1 MLANKRKTMSKKP
14 LFLCALMI
22 FMTLQPVIANTIAP
36 NDSIESNGQTSILSV
51 DGYVSTKFSSVGD
64 SVEIF
69 ALTRGHSYSNS
80 GSTNTIVT
88 ADILHY
94 PENDPIGV
102 ITQGETPSSP
112 VVIDTVVM
120 QPIGIHDND
129 SSTLVWEGEYV
140 IPINALGGVYG
151 ASITAEEGAL
161 RATDN
166 PTQIPD
172 LLIGEIEKVLTA
184 IDTTWDTANPT
195 MDIKAVFDNL
205 NSSGSDAGGWVNW
218 VNQASRQPGI
228 GESGQL
234 WSNMI
239 NAGYNNYEL
248 DSGAKFLESLMQF
261 LESSD
266 LDAGMAFL
274 TGLMTYGNEFP
285 LPQTVNDFQAVADY
299 LGSFDPIE
307 NFTRFSGT
315 DDFSA
320 AYDAMLGS
328 NEWASLEAAL
338 DNLANN
344 TKVFESFQTVLQ
356 NIALL
361 SVSIHPEA
369 LIDGVEAWIAPLRD
383 GDFDN
388 MTPFQ
393 KLVSSWSEM
402 EVTFQDLDGDDVPDE
417 IIWEYELLLNTTE
430 GLQWQAKMDTTY
442 PYISAGFDDFNSFDV
457 EILDILI
464 ATTEDP
470 AWNVASDA
478 VAEFSSW
485 VRNFTLDIDLDWEYD
500 YESSEEDE
508 NDEGDGG
515 GDGEDNDQWQD
526 VFFENLDPIQNS
538 LYDKHVLDLGF
549 ELYFDLDGD
558 YHPPTDYPDSFNITA
573 TRSDGTQIILELT
586 RDGDWDRQYVSRYTA
601 PTLELD
607 TLTFSQPMDTY
618 NPPCKVSGECF
629 VDRAE
634 LDIIQLRPSL
644 LETMPVEVLDEIFL
658 VSAIGVLVDQ
668 DETIQVGQPLTINS
682 TTYDAVTGAIS
693 GADIDTAILRISPGL
708 AESAVSTLSAEGEL
722 TITTSNPSTLSASY
736 SSSDIDGVFS
746 VEIETR
752 GEDQQG
758 RDLSEDQFSFQ
769 GYISEDSNDGTGWD
783 LSSTINALPYD
794 QRGVA
799 TITSE
804 ATTNSGLNLQITE
817 EIVLPSSPGCTIS
830 KASQEGDYEVRVG
843 WKYGYF
849 SQNGVEFE
857 RTDLSSIDVDWGDGT
872 SQTIGASP
880 PDWSELSDES
890 WTTDAHTYS
899 STDGIDE
906 YTITMDYNFIHS
918 VVRTQQFV
926 FKEYQGIEK
935 SDEEG
940 NTWYDGYVESE
951 EEWSYC
957 QLNGREETYTPGPSI
972 INEFITDG
980 PFEVM
985 AQQIS
990 TSDSFGKASLT
1001 ITPPHTGVYASIVQS
1016 KITRPSDGE
1025 TLTGIGLNIGAA
1037 TQGIISLS
1045 GMDVIDH
1052 FAGLPVYAANVSASG
1067 LQTVN
1072 IDATGLLGQN
1082 HKVTIALTPLDLSIP
1097 FPDAPSEIWSDADT
1111 NDLQF
1116 TETDDTRAQELRFE
1130 APLSLIAATSFATS
1144 NEGEVENQLSPL
1156 ALHIGLVLTNP
1167 EELDISGSLG
1177 PGQTTNIAL
1186 DANLEQATRML
1197 AVASPSQGFDTATID
1212 FSTISELIWDEGV
1225 RDETG
1230 WIAAE
1235 EKMQRY
1241 CENIETWSYSDWDE
1255 NTQQESTRVVIR
1267 VVHESEIHPYM
1278 PYLTPSPSPDNM
1290 QLFDSDGNEIQPLQT
1305 SDSSSGSSETTL
1317 IYDSSNWQEG
1327 QSFAFETNT
1336 EYASTFEFEM
1346 QWEDGE
1352 LRPDNIN
1359 ENAGCNDDYDLTDGE
1374 IFDIFDQYVGRLS
1387 SIAWG
1392 QGSSADLKL
1401 PYLSSP
1407 LSEYTVIGV
1416 AQQGSGSSATLV
1428 SAISTTLSETN
1439 PEPPELQNLS
1449 LVFTPQDPSPGDI
1462 VLVTITD
1469 EDNNPVEG
1477 LSITLVRQNQTLSS
1491 LLSDENG
1498 QGSFAIPL
1506 GTIVVRVSGGQFYPV
1521 EFTIVV
1527 SEDGIDD
1534 GSLPGDM
1541 DGDGVGDLLDAFP
1554 NDPTEWTDTDSD
1566 NIGNNADTDDDSDGL
1581 LDVDEISSEPQTN
1594 PLEADSDGDGYCDGQ
1609 IPVQSICIEGDVF
1622 PTDST
1627 EWKDSDGDG
1636 IGDNSDETPFGDVN
1650 DPVNQTENQS
1660 NNSNQTTETD
1670 SSDQGED
1677 TSDSTSGNMLVIG
1690 GSIAIAVIVIIIGL
1704 VLFVR
1709 GRGEPESNKWLE
1721 SDDSLFDDPGPT
1733 RNPPSKPPVTE
1744 RGEFIDG
1751 YEAVEYPPG
1760 TGLWFYR
1767 DPDSGQWIE
1776 WR

>member
-586 RDGDWDRQYVSRYTA
+586 RDGDWD
-601 PTLELD
+601 
-607 TLTFSQPMDTY
+607 
-618 NPPCKVSGECF
+618 
-629 VDRAE
+629 
-634 LDIIQLRPSL
+634 
-644 LETMPVEVLDEIFL
+644 
-658 VSAIGVLVDQ
+658 
-668 DETIQVGQPLTINS
+668 
-682 TTYDAVTGAIS
+682 
-693 GADIDTAILRISPGL
+693 
-708 AESAVSTLSAEGEL
+708 
-722 TITTSNPSTLSASY
+722 SNM
-736 SSSDIDGVFS
+736 
-746 VEIETR
+746 
-752 GEDQQG
+752 
-758 RDLSEDQFSFQ
+758 FQ
-769 GYISEDSNDGTGWD
+769 GI
-783 LSSTINALPYD
+783 
-794 QRGVA
+794 
-799 TITSE
+799 
-804 ATTNSGLNLQITE
+804 
-817 EIVLPSSPGCTIS
+817 
-830 KASQEGDYEVRVG
+830 
-843 WKYGYF
+843 
-849 SQNGVEFE
+849 
-857 RTDLSSIDVDWGDGT
+857 
-872 SQTIGASP
+872 
-880 PDWSELSDES
+880 
-890 WTTDAHTYS
+890 
-899 STDGIDE
+899 
-906 YTITMDYNFIHS
+906 
-918 VVRTQQFV
+918 
-926 FKEYQGIEK
+926 
-935 SDEEG
+935 
-940 NTWYDGYVESE
+940 
-951 EEWSYC
+951 
-957 QLNGREETYTPGPSI
+957 
-972 INEFITDG
+972 
-980 PFEVM
+980 
-985 AQQIS
+985 
-990 TSDSFGKASLT
+990 
-1001 ITPPHTGVYASIVQS
+1001 
-1016 KITRPSDGE
+1016 
-1025 TLTGIGLNIGAA
+1025 
-1037 TQGIISLS
+1037 
-1045 GMDVIDH
+1045 
-1052 FAGLPVYAANVSASG
+1052 
-1067 LQTVN
+1067 
-1072 IDATGLLGQN
+1072 LL
-1082 HKVTIALTPLDLSIP
+1082 
-1097 FPDAPSEIWSDADT
+1097 
-1111 NDLQF
+1111 
-1116 TETDDTRAQELRFE
+1116 
-1130 APLSLIAATSFATS
+1130 
-1144 NEGEVENQLSPL
+1144 
-1156 ALHIGLVLTNP
+1156 LH
-1167 EELDISGSLG
+1167 
-1177 PGQTTNIAL
+1177 
-1186 DANLEQATRML
+1186 
-1197 AVASPSQGFDTATID
+1197 
-1212 FSTISELIWDEGV
+1212 
-1225 RDETG
+1225 
-1230 WIAAE
+1230 
-1235 EKMQRY
+1235 
-1241 CENIETWSYSDWDE
+1241 
-1255 NTQQESTRVVIR
+1255 
-1267 VVHESEIHPYM
+1267 
-1278 PYLTPSPSPDNM
+1278 
-1290 QLFDSDGNEIQPLQT
+1290 
-1305 SDSSSGSSETTL
+1305 
-1317 IYDSSNWQEG
+1317 
-1327 QSFAFETNT
+1327 
-1336 EYASTFEFEM
+1336 
-1346 QWEDGE
+1346 
-1352 LRPDNIN
+1352 
-1359 ENAGCNDDYDLTDGE
+1359 
-1374 IFDIFDQYVGRLS
+1374 
-1387 SIAWG
+1387 
-1392 QGSSADLKL
+1392 
-1401 PYLSSP
+1401 
-1407 LSEYTVIGV
+1407 
-1416 AQQGSGSSATLV
+1416 
-1428 SAISTTLSETN
+1428 
-1439 PEPPELQNLS
+1439 
-1449 LVFTPQDPSPGDI
+1449 
-1462 VLVTITD
+1462 
-1469 EDNNPVEG
+1469 
-1477 LSITLVRQNQTLSS
+1477 
-1491 LLSDENG
+1491 
-1498 QGSFAIPL
+1498 
-1506 GTIVVRVSGGQFYPV
+1506 
-1521 EFTIVV
+1521 
-1527 SEDGIDD
+1527 
-1534 GSLPGDM
+1534 
-1541 DGDGVGDLLDAFP
+1541 
-1554 NDPTEWTDTDSD
+1554 
-1566 NIGNNADTDDDSDGL
+1566 
-1581 LDVDEISSEPQTN
+1581 
-1594 PLEADSDGDGYCDGQ
+1594 
-1609 IPVQSICIEGDVF
+1609 
-1622 PTDST
+1622 
-1627 EWKDSDGDG
+1627 
-1636 IGDNSDETPFGDVN
+1636 
-1650 DPVNQTENQS
+1650 
-1660 NNSNQTTETD
+1660 
-1670 SSDQGED
+1670 
-1677 TSDSTSGNMLVIG
+1677 
-1690 GSIAIAVIVIIIGL
+1690 
-1704 VLFVR
+1704 
-1709 GRGEPESNKWLE
+1709 
-1721 SDDSLFDDPGPT
+1721 
-1733 RNPPSKPPVTE
+1733 
-1744 RGEFIDG
+1744 
-1751 YEAVEYPPG
+1751 
-1760 TGLWFYR
+1760 
-1767 DPDSGQWIE
+1767 
-1776 WR
+1776 

>member
-1 MLANKRKTMSKKP
+1 MTKKP
-14 LFLCALMI
+14 LLLCALMI
-22 FMTLQPVIANTIAP
+22 FMTLQPVIANSVAP
-36 NDSIESNGQTSILSV
+36 NDSIESNGQTTTLSV

-69 ALTRGHSYSNS
+69 ALTRGHSMSNS

-94 PENDPIGV
+94 PESDPIGI
-102 ITQGETPSSP
+102 ITQGETPSDP
-112 VVIDTVVM
+112 VIIDTVVM
-120 QPIGIHDND
+120 QPVGVHDND
-129 SSTLVWEGEYV
+129 SSTLVWEGQYI

-195 MDIKAVFDNL
+195 MEIKAVFDNL
-205 NSSGSDAGGWVNW
+205 NSSGADAGGWVNW

-239 NAGYNNYEL
+239 NAGYNNYEME
-248 DSGAKFLESLMQF
+248 SGAKFLESLMQF

-285 LPQTVNDFQAVADY
+285 LPQTVNEFQAVADY
-299 LGSFDPIE
+299 LSSFDPIE

-328 NEWASLEAAL
+328 NEWASLEFAL

-344 TKVFESFQTVLQ
+344 TMVFESFQTVLQ

-393 KLVSSWSEM
+393 KLVSSWAEM

-442 PYISAGFDDFNSFDV
+442 PYISEGFDDFNSFDV

-464 ATTEDP
+464 STTEDP
-470 AWNVASDA
+470 AWDIASTA
-478 VAEFSSW
+478 ISEFGSW
-485 VRNFTLDIDLDWEYD
+485 VRNATLDIGADWEYD
-500 YESSEEDE
+500 YESSDEDDDDSGD
-508 NDEGDGG
+508 DESSST
-515 GDGEDNDQWQD
+515 QWQD
-526 VFFENLDPIQNS
+526 VIFENLDPIQNS
-538 LYDKHVLDLGF
+538 LYDKHILDLGF
-549 ELYFDLDGD
+549 ELSFDLEGSGD
-558 YHPPTDYPDSFNITA
+558 TPNDYQPNFPDSFNITV
-573 TRSDGTQIILELT
+573 TNSEGTQTDIELT
-586 RDGDWDRQYVSRYTA
+586 RDNQWDRQYVARYTA

-607 TLTFSQPMDTY
+607 TLTFSQPMANY
-618 NPPCKVSGECF
+618 NPPCKEDDECY
-629 VDRAE
+629 VGRAE
-634 LDIIQLRPSL
+634 LDIEPLRPSL

-658 VSAIGVLVDQ
+658 VSAIGVLVEQ
-668 DETIQVGQPLTINS
+668 DEVTQVGQSLTVDS

-693 GADIDTAILRISPGL
+693 GANVDTAILRLSPGL
-708 AESAVSTLSAEGEL
+708 AEPAISTLSPDGEL
-722 TITTSNPSTLSASY
+722 TITNSNPSTLSASY
-736 SSSDIDGVFS
+736 SSSDIDGIFS
-746 VEIETR
+746 VEIDTR
-752 GEDQQG
+752 EEDREG
-758 RDLSEDQFSFQ
+758 RDMSEDQYSFQ
-769 GYISEDSNDGTGWD
+769 GYISEDSNDGNGWD
-783 LSSTINALPYD
+783 LSPTINALPYD

-799 TITSE
+799 TIITS
-804 ATTNSGLNLQITE
+804 ATTESGLNLQIKD

-830 KASQEGDYEVRVG
+830 TAIQESDFKARVG
-843 WKYGYF
+843 WKYSHF
-849 SQNGVEFE
+849 TLDEMEFDK
-857 RTDLSSIDVDWGDGT
+857 TDLESVDVDWGDGST
-872 SQTIGASP
+872 ETFPHQETNSGMHQWADS
-880 PDWSELSDES
+880 
-890 WTTDAHTYS
+890 HTYS
-899 STDGIDE
+899 QTDGTDE
-906 YTITMDYNFIHS
+906 YIITMDYNFDHS
-918 VVRTQQFV
+918 VVRSYQFV

-935 SDEEG
+935 SDEDG
-940 NTWYDGYVESE
+940 NTWHEDYAESN
-951 EEWSYC
+951 EEWNYC

-990 TSDSFGKASLT
+990 TSDSLGKASLT
-1001 ITPPHTGVYASIVQS
+1001 ITPPHTGVYVSIVQS
-1016 KITRPSDGE
+1016 EIIRSSDGE
-1025 TLTGIGLNIGAA
+1025 TLTGIGLNLGAA
-1037 TQGIISLS
+1037 TQGAISLG

-1072 IDATGLLGQN
+1072 IGAAGLLGQT
-1082 HKVTIALTPLDLSIP
+1082 HRVTIALAPLDLSIP
-1097 FPDAPSEIWSDADT
+1097 FPDAPSEIWSEAET
-1111 NDLQF
+1111 NDLEF
-1116 TETDDTRAQELRFE
+1116 TESDETRSQELRFE

-1144 NEGEVENQLSPL
+1144 DDGEVEGQLTPL

-1167 EELDISGSLG
+1167 EELDITGTLG

-1186 DANLEQATRML
+1186 DADLEQATRML
-1197 AVASPSQGFDTATID
+1197 AVASPSQGFDTATVD
-1212 FSTISELIWDEGV
+1212 FSTVSELIWHEGV
-1225 RDETG
+1225 RSETG
-1230 WIAAE
+1230 WIAAD
-1235 EKMQRY
+1235 EKTQRY
-1241 CENIETWSYSDWDE
+1241 CENIEFWTYSQWDE
-1255 NTQQESTRVVIR
+1255 NTQQESSRIVIR
-1267 VVHESEIHPYM
+1267 VIHESEIHPYL
-1278 PYLTPSPSPDNM
+1278 PDLTPPPSPDNM
-1290 QLFDSDGNEIQPLQT
+1290 QLFDSDGNVIQPLQT
-1305 SDSSSGSSETTL
+1305 SGTSSESTETTL
-1317 IYDSSNWQEG
+1317 TYDSSNWAEG
-1327 QSFAFETNT
+1327 QSFSFETNT
-1336 EYASTFEFEM
+1336 EYASTIEFEM
-1346 QWEDGE
+1346 QWDEGE
-1352 LRPDNIN
+1352 LRPEETD
-1359 ENAGCNDDYDLTDGE
+1359 ENSVCNDDYDLTDGE

-1407 LSEYTVIGV
+1407 ISEYTVIGV
-1416 AQQGSGSSATLV
+1416 AQQGSGTSATMV
-1428 SAISTTLSETN
+1428 SAVSTTLSETN

-1449 LVFTPQDPSPGDI
+1449 LVFTPQNPSPGDI

-1469 EDNNPVEG
+1469 EDNNPVDG
-1477 LSITLVRQNQTLSS
+1477 LSITLVRDSQTLSS

-1506 GTIVVRVSGGQFYPV
+1506 GTIVVRVSGGQYYPV

-1527 SEDGIDD
+1527 TEEGIDD

-1554 NDPTEWTDTDSD
+1554 NDPTEWEDTDGD

-1594 PLEADSDGDGYCDGQ
+1594 PLDADTDGDGYCDGL
-1609 IPVQSICIEGDVF
+1609 IPVQSSCVAGDLF
-1622 PTDST
+1622 PTDSS

-1636 IGDNSDETPFGDVN
+1636 IGDNSDDTPFGDIVDQQN
-1650 DPVNQTENQS
+1650 QSTNQT
-1660 NNSNQTTETD
+1660 NNINQTSGSD
-1670 SSDQGED
+1670 STDQGED
-1677 TSDSTSGNMLVIG
+1677 TSDSTSANMLVIG
-1690 GSIAIAVIVIIIGL
+1690 GSIAIVVIVIIIGL
-1704 VLFVR
+1704 VMFVR

-1733 RNPPSKPPVTE
+1733 RNPPSQPSVTE

-1751 YEAVEYPPG
+1751 YEAIEYPPG

-1767 DPDSGQWIE
+1767 DPNSGQWME
-1776 WR
+1776 WK

>member
-1 MLANKRKTMSKKP
+1 MSKKP
-14 LFLCALMI
+14 LLLCALMI
-22 FMTLQPVIANTIAP
+22 FMTLQPVIANTVAP
-36 NDSIESNGQTSILSV
+36 NDSIESNGQTTTLSV

-69 ALTRGHSYSNS
+69 ALTRGHSMSNS

-94 PENDPIGV
+94 PESDPIGI
-102 ITQGETPSSP
+102 ITQGETPSDP
-112 VVIDTVVM
+112 VIIDTVVM
-120 QPIGIHDND
+120 QPAGVHDND
-129 SSTLVWEGEYV
+129 SSTLVWEGEYI

-151 ASITAEEGAL
+151 ASITAEEGVL

-195 MDIKAVFDNL
+195 MEIKAVFDNL
-205 NSSGSDAGGWVNW
+205 NSSGADAGGWANW
-218 VNQASRQPGI
+218 VNYASRQPGI

-239 NAGYNNYEL
+239 NAGYNNYEME
-248 DSGAKFLESLMQF
+248 SGAKFLESLMQF

-285 LPQTVNDFQAVADY
+285 LPQTVNEFQAVADY
-299 LGSFDPIE
+299 MGSFDPIE

-315 DDFSA
+315 DNFSA

-328 NEWASLEAAL
+328 NEWASLEVAL

-344 TKVFESFQTVLQ
+344 TMVFESFQTVLQ

-383 GDFDN
+383 GDFDS

-393 KLVSSWSEM
+393 KLVSSWAEM

-442 PYISAGFDDFNSFDV
+442 PYISEGFDDFNSFDV
-457 EILDILI
+457 EILDLLI

-470 AWNVASDA
+470 AWNIASDA
-478 VAEFSSW
+478 IVEFASW
-485 VRNFTLDIDLDWEYD
+485 VRNATLDIGADWEYD
-500 YESSEEDE
+500 YESSDEDDDDSGEDE
-508 NDEGDGG
+508 SSSST
-515 GDGEDNDQWQD
+515 QWQD
-526 VFFENLDPIQNS
+526 VIFENFDPIQNS

-549 ELYFDLDGD
+549 ELYFDLEGSYDS
-558 YHPPTDYPDSFNITA
+558 TNDYPDSFNITL
-573 TRSDGTQIILELT
+573 TNSQGTQTNIELT
-586 RDGDWDRQYVSRYTA
+586 RDNQWDRQYVGRYTA
-601 PTLELD
+601 SSLELE
-607 TLTFSQPMDTY
+607 TLTFSQPMANY
-618 NPPCKVSGECF
+618 NPPCKADDSCYVG
-629 VDRAE
+629 RAE
-634 LDIIQLRPSL
+634 LDIESIRPTL

-658 VSAIGVLVDQ
+658 VSAIGVLVEQ
-668 DETIQVGQPLTINS
+668 DEVTQVGQSLTVDS

-693 GADIDTAILRISPGL
+693 GANVDTAILRISPGL
-708 AESAVSTLSAEGEL
+708 AESAVSTLSPDGEL
-722 TITTSNPSTLSASY
+722 TITNSNPSTLSASY

-746 VEIETR
+746 VEIDTR
-752 GEDQQG
+752 GDDEQG
-758 RDLSEDQFSFQ
+758 RDLSEDQYSFQ

-783 LSSTINALPYD
+783 LSSTINSLPYD

-817 EIVLPSSPGCTIS
+817 ETVLPSSPGCTIS
-830 KASQEGDYEVRVG
+830 KANQESDFEVRAG

-849 SQNGVEFE
+849 NSNGMELD
-857 RTDLSSIDVDWGDGT
+857 RTSLNSIDIDWGDG
-872 SQTIGASP
+872 S
-880 PDWSELSDES
+880 SETLGPNPVLYDES
-890 WTTDAHTYS
+890 WTDSHSYS
-899 STDGIDE
+899 QTDGIDE
-906 YTITMDYNFIHS
+906 YMITMDYNFEHS
-918 VVRTQQFV
+918 VVRSYQFV

-935 SDEEG
+935 SDEDG
-940 NTWYDGYVESE
+940 NIWYEGYVESN

-957 QLNGREETYTPGPSI
+957 QLNGRQETYTPGPSI

-990 TSDSFGKASLT
+990 TSDSLGKASLT
-1001 ITPPHTGVYASIVQS
+1001 VTPPHTGVYVSIVQS
-1016 KITRPSDGE
+1016 EIIRSSDGE
-1025 TLTGIGLNIGAA
+1025 TLTGIGLNLGAA
-1037 TQGIISLS
+1037 TQGAISLS

-1072 IDATGLLGQN
+1072 IGATGLLGQT
-1082 HKVTIALTPLDLSIP
+1082 HKVTIALAPLDLSIP
-1097 FPDAPSEIWSDADT
+1097 FPDVPSEIWSEAET

-1116 TETDDTRAQELRFE
+1116 TESDQTRSQELRFE

-1144 NEGEVENQLSPL
+1144 DDGEVENQLSPL

-1167 EELDISGSLG
+1167 EELDITGTLG

-1186 DANLEQATRML
+1186 DADLEQATRML
-1197 AVASPSQGFDTATID
+1197 AVASPSQGFDTATVD
-1212 FSTISELIWDEGV
+1212 FSTVSELIWDEAI
-1225 RDETG
+1225 RPEMG
-1230 WIAAE
+1230 WIEAE
-1235 EKMQRY
+1235 EKTQRY
-1241 CENIETWSYSDWDE
+1241 CENIHVWNDSHWDE
-1255 NTQQESTRVVIR
+1255 NTQQENVRVVIR
-1267 VVHESEIHPYM
+1267 VIHESEIHPYL
-1278 PYLTPSPSPDNM
+1278 PDLTPPPSPDNM

-1305 SDSSSGSSETTL
+1305 SGTSSESTETTL
-1317 IYDSSNWQEG
+1317 TYDSSNWAEG
-1327 QSFAFETNT
+1327 QSFTFETNT
-1336 EYASTFEFEM
+1336 EYASTMEFEM
-1346 QWEDGE
+1346 QWDEGE
-1352 LRPDNIN
+1352 LRPEETNRN
-1359 ENAGCNDDYDLTDGE
+1359 SGCNDDYDLTDGE

-1392 QGSSADLKL
+1392 QGSSADLSL

-1416 AQQGSGSSATLV
+1416 AQQGSGTSATMV
-1428 SAISTTLSETN
+1428 SAVSTTLSETN

-1449 LVFTPQDPSPGDI
+1449 LVFTPQNPSPGDI

-1477 LSITLVRQNQTLSS
+1477 LSITLVRENQTLSS

-1498 QGSFAIPL
+1498 QGSFAIPI
-1506 GTIVVRVSGGQFYPV
+1506 GTIVVRISGGQYYPV

-1527 SEDGIDD
+1527 TEEGIDD

-1554 NDPTEWTDTDSD
+1554 NDPTEWTDTDGD

-1581 LDVDEISSEPQTN
+1581 LDLDEISSDPQTN
-1594 PLEADSDGDGYCDGQ
+1594 PLEADTDGDGYCDGL
-1609 IPVQSICIEGDVF
+1609 IPVQSSCVAGDLF
-1622 PTDST
+1622 PADSS

-1636 IGDNSDETPFGDVN
+1636 IGDNSDDTPFGDIDDQQN
-1650 DPVNQTENQS
+1650 QSTNETNNTNQTS
-1660 NNSNQTTETD
+1660 GSD
-1670 SSDQGED
+1670 STDQGED

-1690 GSIAIAVIVIIIGL
+1690 GSIAIVVIVIIIGL
-1704 VLFVR
+1704 VMFIR
-1709 GRGEPESNKWLE
+1709 GRGESESNKWLE
-1721 SDDSLFDDPGPT
+1721 SDDSLFDDPGPVG
-1733 RNPPSKPPVTE
+1733 NPPSQPPVTE

-1751 YEAVEYPPG
+1751 YEAIEYPPG
-1760 TGLWFYR
+1760 TGSWFYR
-1767 DPDSGQWIE
+1767 DPNSGQWME
-1776 WR
+1776 WK

>member
-1 MLANKRKTMSKKP
+1 MSKKP
-14 LFLCALMI
+14 IILVALLV
-22 FMTLQPVIANTIAP
+22 FMTLQPVIADSIAP
-36 NDSIESNGQTSILSV
+36 NDTIETNGQTSILSV
-51 DGYVSTKFSSVGD
+51 DGYVTTKFSSVGD

-69 ALTRGHSYSNS
+69 ALTRGHSLSNS
-80 GSTNTIVT
+80 GATNTIVT

-94 PENDPIGV
+94 PESDPIGV
-102 ITQGETPSSP
+102 ITQGETPSDP
-112 VVIDTVVM
+112 VIIDTVVM
-120 QPIGIHDND
+120 QPVGVHDND
-129 SSTLVWEGEYV
+129 SSTLVWEGEYT

-195 MDIKAVFDNL
+195 MEIKAVFDNL
-205 NSSGSDAGGWVNW
+205 NSSGADAGGWPNW
-218 VNQASRQPGI
+218 VNYASRQPGI
-228 GESGQL
+228 GGSGQL

-239 NAGYNNYEL
+239 NAGYNNYEME
-248 DSGAKFLESLMQF
+248 SGAKFLESLMQF

-285 LPQTVNDFQAVADY
+285 LPQTVNEFQAVADY
-299 LGSFDPIE
+299 IGSFDPIE

-328 NEWASLEAAL
+328 NEWASLEVAL
-338 DNLANN
+338 DNLVNN

-402 EVTFQDLDGDDVPDE
+402 EVTFQDLDGDDIPDE

-442 PYISAGFDDFNSFDV
+442 PYISDGFDDFNSFDV

-464 ATTEDP
+464 STTEDP
-470 AWNVASDA
+470 DWGIASDA
-478 VAEFSSW
+478 VSEFGSW
-485 VRNFTLDIDLDWEYD
+485 VRNATLDIGADWEYN
-500 YESSEEDE
+500 YESSD
-508 NDEGDGG
+508 DD
-515 GDGEDNDQWQD
+515 DDDDSSSSTQWQD
-526 VFFENLDPIQNS
+526 VIFEKLDPIQNS

-549 ELYFDLDGD
+549 ELSFDLDGSYD
-558 YHPPTDYPDSFNITA
+558 TQNDYPDSFNITA
-573 TRSDGTQIILELT
+573 TNSEGTQTDIELT
-586 RDGDWDRQYVSRYTA
+586 RDNQWDRQYFGRYTA

-607 TLTFSQPMDTY
+607 TLTFSQPMANY
-618 NPPCKVSGECF
+618 NPPCKADDSCN

-634 LDIIQLRPSL
+634 LDIESLRPSL

-658 VSAIGVLVDQ
+658 VSAIGVLVEQ
-668 DETIQVGQPLTINS
+668 DEVTQVGQSLTVAS

-693 GADIDTAILRISPGL
+693 GANVDTAILRISPGL
-708 AESAVSTLSAEGEL
+708 AESAVSTLSPDGEL
-722 TITTSNPSTLSASY
+722 TITNSNPSTLSASY

-746 VEIETR
+746 VEIDTR
-752 GEDQQG
+752 GEDEQG
-758 RDLSEDQFSFQ
+758 RDMSEDQYSFQ

-799 TITSE
+799 TITTSAVTE
-804 ATTNSGLNLQITE
+804 SGLNLKITD
-817 EIVLPSSPGCTIS
+817 EIVMPSSPGCTIS
-830 KASQEGDYEVRVG
+830 KANQESDFEVRVG
-843 WKYGYF
+843 WKYGHFY
-849 SQNGVEFE
+849 SNGMELD
-857 RTDLSSIDVDWGDGT
+857 RTSLNSIDIDWGDGN
-872 SQTIGASP
+872 
-880 PDWSELSDES
+880 SETLGLNPILVDES
-890 WTTDAHTYS
+890 WTDSHTYS
-899 STDGIDE
+899 QTDGIDE
-906 YTITMDYNFIHS
+906 YMITMDYNFDHS
-918 VVRTQQFV
+918 VVRSYQFV

-935 SDEEG
+935 SDEDG
-940 NTWYDGYVESE
+940 NTWYEGYVESN
-951 EEWSYC
+951 EEWNYC
-957 QLNGREETYTPGPSI
+957 QLNGRQETYTPGPSI

-990 TSDSFGKASLT
+990 TTDSLGKASLT
-1001 ITPPHTGVYASIVQS
+1001 VTPPHTGVYVSIVQS
-1016 KITRPSDGE
+1016 EIIRSSDGE
-1025 TLTGIGLNIGAA
+1025 TLTGIGLNLGAA
-1037 TQGIISLS
+1037 TQGAISLS

-1072 IDATGLLGQN
+1072 IGATGLLGQT
-1082 HKVTIALTPLDLSIP
+1082 HKVTIALAPLDLSIP
-1097 FPDAPSEIWSDADT
+1097 FPDAPSEIWSEAET

-1116 TETDDTRAQELRFE
+1116 TESDQTRSQELRFE
-1130 APLSLIAATSFATS
+1130 APLSLIAATSFSTS
-1144 NEGEVENQLSPL
+1144 DDGEVENQLSPL

-1167 EELDISGSLG
+1167 EELDITGTLG

-1186 DANLEQATRML
+1186 DADLEQATRML
-1197 AVASPSQGFDTATID
+1197 AVASPSQGFDTATVD
-1212 FSTISELIWDEGV
+1212 FSTVSELIWDEAI
-1225 RDETG
+1225 RPEMG
-1230 WIAAE
+1230 WIEAE
-1235 EKMQRY
+1235 EKTQRY
-1241 CENIETWSYSDWDE
+1241 CENIDVWNDSHWDE
-1255 NTQQESTRVVIR
+1255 NTQQENVRVVIR
-1267 VVHESEIHPYM
+1267 VIHESEIHPYL
-1278 PYLTPSPSPDNM
+1278 PDLTPPPSADNM
-1290 QLFDSDGNEIQPLQT
+1290 QLFGSDGNEIQPLQT
-1305 SDSSSGSSETTL
+1305 SGTSSESTETTL
-1317 IYDSSNWQEG
+1317 TYDSSNWAEG
-1327 QSFAFETNT
+1327 QSFTFETNT
-1336 EYASTFEFEM
+1336 EYASTIEFEM
-1346 QWEDGE
+1346 QWDDGE
-1352 LRPDNIN
+1352 LRPEESN
-1359 ENAGCNDDYDLTDGE
+1359 ENSGCNDDYDLTDGE

-1392 QGSSADLKL
+1392 QGSSADLSL

-1416 AQQGSGSSATLV
+1416 AQQGSGTSATMV
-1428 SAISTTLSETN
+1428 SAVSTTLSETN

-1449 LVFTPQDPSPGDI
+1449 LVFTPQNPSPGDI

-1477 LSITLVRQNQTLSS
+1477 LSITLVRENQTLSS
-1491 LLSDENG
+1491 LLSNENG

-1506 GTIVVRVSGGQFYPV
+1506 GTIVVRVSGGQYYPV

-1527 SEDGIDD
+1527 DEDGIDD

-1541 DGDGVGDLLDAFP
+1541 DGDGVGDVLDAFP
-1554 NDPTEWTDTDSD
+1554 NDPNEWTDTDND

-1581 LDVDEISSEPQTN
+1581 LDLDEIASNPQTN
-1594 PLEADSDGDGYCDGQ
+1594 PLEADTDGDGYCDGA
-1609 IPVQSICIEGDVF
+1609 IRVQSICIDGDAF
-1622 PTDST
+1622 PTDSS

-1636 IGDNSDETPFGDVN
+1636 IGDNSDETPFGDID
-1650 DPVNQTENQS
+1650 DPTNQTDNQT
-1660 NNSNQTTETD
+1660 NNSTNQTSDSD
-1670 SSDQGED
+1670 SSDEGED
-1677 TSDSTSGNMLVIG
+1677 TSDSTSGNMMVIG
-1690 GSIAIAVIVIIIGL
+1690 GSIAAAVIVIIAGL
-1704 VLFVR
+1704 VMFMR
-1709 GRGEPESNKWLE
+1709 GRGDPEYNKWVE
-1721 SDDSLFDDPGPT
+1721 SDDSLFDDPGPVSS
-1733 RNPPSKPPVTE
+1733 PPGRPAVTE
-1744 RGEFIDG
+1744 RGEMIDG
-1751 YEAVEYPPG
+1751 YEVIEYPSG

-1767 DPDSGQWIE
+1767 DPNSGQWVE

>member
-1 MLANKRKTMSKKP
+1 MLANQPHVMSKKP
-14 LFLCALMI
+14 LFLCAIMILMV
-22 FMTLQPVIANTIAP
+22 LQPAIANSITP

-64 SVEIF
+64 TVDIF
-69 ALTRGHSYSNS
+69 ALTRGHSMSNS

-88 ADILHY
+88 ADIMHY
-94 PENDPIGV
+94 PDSDPIGV
-102 ITQGETPSSP
+102 ITQGETPNAP
-112 VVIDTVVM
+112 ALIDTVVM
-120 QPIGIHDND
+120 QPVGVHDND

-195 MDIKAVFDNL
+195 MEIKAVFDNL
-205 NSSGSDAGGWVNW
+205 NSSGADAGGWVNW
-218 VNQASRQPGI
+218 VNQASRQPGF
-228 GESGQL
+228 GGSGQL

-248 DSGAKFLESLMQF
+248 ENGAKFLESLMQF

-285 LPQTVNDFQAVADY
+285 LPQTVNDFQDVADY

-328 NEWASLEAAL
+328 NEWAALEVAL

-393 KLVSSWSEM
+393 KLVSSWAEM
-402 EVTFQDLDGDDVPDE
+402 EVTFQDLDGDEVPDE
-417 IIWEYELLLNTTE
+417 IIWEYELLLNTSE

-442 PYISAGFDDFNSFDV
+442 PYISDGFDDFNSFDV

-470 AWNVASDA
+470 AWNIASDA
-478 VAEFSSW
+478 IAEFSSW
-485 VRNFTLDIDLDWEYD
+485 TRNFTLDIDLDWEYD
-500 YESSEEDE
+500 YESSEGDDSGDDAGNDDDAVEDS
-508 NDEGDGG
+508 G
-515 GDGEDNDQWQD
+515 QWQD

-538 LYDKHVLDLGF
+538 HYDKHVLDLGF
-549 ELYFDLDGD
+549 ELYFDLEGD
-558 YHPPTDYPDSFNITA
+558 YYPPTDYPDSFNITA
-573 TRSDGTQIILELT
+573 TSSDGTQIILELT
-586 RDGDWDRQYVSRYTA
+586 RGDEWDRQYVARYTA

-607 TLTFSQPMDTY
+607 TLSFSQPMDTY
-618 NPPCKVSGECF
+618 NPPCRDTGECF
-629 VDRAE
+629 VGRAE
-634 LDIIQLRPSL
+634 LHIEQLRPSL
-644 LETMPVEVLDEIFL
+644 LETMPAEVLDEIFL

-668 DETIQVGQPLTINS
+668 DETTLVGQPLTINS

-693 GADIDTAILRISPGL
+693 GADVDTAVLRISPGL
-708 AESAVSTLSAEGEL
+708 AESALSTLSPEGEL
-722 TITTSNPSTLSASY
+722 IITTSNPSTLSASY

-746 VEIETR
+746 VEIKTR

-758 RDLSEDQFSFQ
+758 REMSEDPYSFQ

-804 ATTNSGLNLQITE
+804 ATTNSGLNVQIIE
-817 EIVLPSSPGCTIS
+817 EIVLPGSPGCTIS
-830 KASQEGDYEVRVG
+830 KANQESDFEARVG
-843 WKYGYF
+843 WKYSHFTLPGADHF
-849 SQNGVEFE
+849 D
-857 RTDLSSIDVDWGDGT
+857 RTSLESIDVDWGDGVT
-872 SQTIGASP
+872 ETFDDHQATGG
-880 PDWSELSDES
+880 DMDH
-890 WTTDAHTYS
+890 WTNSHTYS
-899 STDGIDE
+899 QTDGIDE
-906 YTITMDYNFIHS
+906 YMITMDYNFEHS
-918 VVRTQQFV
+918 VVRSYQFV
-926 FKEYQGIEK
+926 FKEYHGIEK
-935 SDEEG
+935 SDEDG
-940 NTWYDGYVESE
+940 NTWYEGYTESN

-957 QLNGREETYTPGPSI
+957 QLNGIEETYTPGPSI

-990 TSDSFGKASLT
+990 TSDSLGKASLT
-1001 ITPPHTGVYASIVQS
+1001 ITPPHTGVYVSIVQS
-1016 KITRPSDGE
+1016 KIIRSSDGE

-1037 TQGIISLS
+1037 TQGTISLS

-1052 FAGLPVYAANVSASG
+1052 FAGLPVYAANVSSSG

-1072 IDATGLLGQN
+1072 VGATGLLGQT
-1082 HKVTIALTPLDLSIP
+1082 HKVTVALAPLDLSIP
-1097 FPDAPSEIWSDADT
+1097 FPDVPSEIWSEAET

-1116 TETDDTRAQELRFE
+1116 TETDDTRSQELRFE
-1130 APLSLIAATSFATS
+1130 APLSLIAAASFVTSD
-1144 NEGEVENQLSPL
+1144 NGEVENQLSPL

-1186 DANLEQATRML
+1186 DADLEQATRML

-1225 RDETG
+1225 RDEMG

-1241 CENIETWSYSDWDE
+1241 CENIETWSYLDWDE
-1255 NTQQESTRVVIR
+1255 NTQQFTTRVVIR

-1278 PYLTPSPSPDNM
+1278 PDLTPSPSPDNM

-1305 SDSSSGSSETTL
+1305 SGISSESTETTL
-1317 IYDSSNWQEG
+1317 IYDSSDWQEG
-1327 QSFAFETNT
+1327 QSFSFETNT

-1346 QWEDGE
+1346 QWDDGE
-1352 LRPDNIN
+1352 LWPEEVN
-1359 ENAGCNDDYDLTDGE
+1359 ENTGCNDDYDLTDGE
-1374 IFDIFDQYVGRLS
+1374 IFDIFDEYVGRLS

-1392 QGSSADLKL
+1392 QGSSADLEL

-1407 LSEYTVIGV
+1407 ISEYTVIGV
-1416 AQQGSGSSATLV
+1416 AQRGSGAGSTLV
-1428 SAISTTLSETN
+1428 SAVSTTLSETN

-1449 LVFTPQDPSPGDI
+1449 LVFSLQNPSPGDI

-1469 EDNNPVEG
+1469 EENNPVEG
-1477 LSITLVRQNQTLSS
+1477 LSITLVRENQTLSS

-1506 GTIVVRVSGGQFYPV
+1506 GTIVVRVSGGQYYPV

-1527 SEDGIDD
+1527 TEEGIDD

-1541 DGDGVGDLLDAFP
+1541 DGDLVGDLLDAFP
-1554 NDPTEWTDTDSD
+1554 NDPTEWEDTDGD

-1594 PLEADSDGDGYCDGQ
+1594 PLEADTDGDGYCDGL

-1622 PTDST
+1622 PTDSS

-1636 IGDNSDETPFGDVN
+1636 IGDNSDDTPFGDVDDQQN
-1650 DPVNQTENQS
+1650 QSTNQT
-1660 NNSNQTTETD
+1660 NNTNQTSGTD
-1670 SSDQGED
+1670 STDQGED
-1677 TSDSTSGNMLVIG
+1677 SSDSTSGNMLVIG
-1690 GSIAIAVIVIIIGL
+1690 GSIAIVVFIIIVG
-1704 VLFVR
+1704 VIMFIR
-1709 GRGEPESNKWLE
+1709 GRSETESNKWLE
-1721 SDDSLFDDPGPT
+1721 SDDSLFDDPGPSSS
-1733 RNPPSKPPVTE
+1733 PPGRPPVTE
-1744 RGEFIDG
+1744 RGEMIDG
-1751 YEAVEYPPG
+1751 YEAIEYPPG

-1767 DPDSGQWIE
+1767 DPNSGQWIE